1 MPSGGTAQSTRGTS
15 SGRTTPGTP
24 GRASF
29 GLLRR
34 ESGFSIASL
43 AASLPI
49 AGRSR
54 LSGGSTGGGEEAGQQ
69 MMSVSRPGS
78 RSPKVMAKPYEE
90 AEDDEEGDEEGES
103 VSSKDE
109 SEDDEESKGEPDVEP
124 EVLSGDGRRIR
135 SFESMLSGAN
145 KEKQKSLVV
154 DGLQQP
160 RKTLSDRL
168 ASMSALATSTLK
180 GSPPDSRGSS
190 THVSHQRSKS
200 AMSAVSSSRPESP
213 DGHATMAQR
222 LKLAPP
228 KERFMECTVDELK
241 LSEIGELLREY
252 RRLADGIRA
261 AGGFDG

>member
-1 MPSGGTAQSTRGTS
+1 MDAIADSANKVISGVVDSSFGILRSFMPSGGTAQSTRGTTS

-49 AGRSR
+49 AAGRSR
-54 LSGGSTGGGEEAGQQ
+54 LGGGSSGGEEAGQQ

-78 RSPKVMAKPYEE
+78 RSPKIMAKPYEE

-103 VSSKDE
+103 VSDKDE
-109 SEDDEESKGEPDVEP
+109 SEDDEGEPDGEP

-135 SFESMLSGAN
+135 SFESMLSGVN
-145 KEKQKSLVV
+145 KERRKNLAV
-154 DGLQQP
+154 DGQQQQP

-168 ASMSALATSTLK
+168 ASMSAALATSALK
-180 GSPPDSRGSS
+180 VCGSLFCFFS
-190 THVSHQRSKS
+190 V
-200 AMSAVSSSRPESP
+200 
-213 DGHATMAQR
+213 
-222 LKLAPP
+222 
-228 KERFMECTVDELK
+228 ERV
-241 LSEIGELLREY
+241 
-252 RRLADGIRA
+252 
-261 AGGFDG
+261 